1 MKWVDYA
8 QPSTLDDALGLLKK
22 HGDKAGLLAG
32 GTDLLVLLRANA
44 KLSDVIVDIKS
55 VPELN
60 QIKFD
65 ATSGLTIG
73 ASVPCHE
80 IYNDSNVKK
89 YYKICCKKS
98 CI

>member
-8 QPSTLDDALGLLKK
+8 QPSTLDDALNLLKK

-44 KLSDVIVDIKS
+44 KASDVIVDIKS

-65 ATSGLTIG
+65 NNSGLTIG
-73 ASVPCHE
+73 ASVP
-80 IYNDSNVKK
+80 
-89 YYKICCKKS
+89 
-98 CI
+98 